1 MNNLISNLV
10 LYGDIP
16 EDSILMEL
24 SDIFH
29 EFETRG
35 YDADDLRTRIYH
47 QIKRILDISTDYGFD
62 ENLWHNYLTYLL
74 ITTENSFSLTCEKVG
89 ASDGS
94 VNDFAKND
102 FKVFKELFD
111 YDFSKIEKAL
121 DIDCFEKIENYKAID
136 KPEFMY
142 NKNVSDKKKWVYSL
156 LVLFV
161 CFHAG

>member
-62 ENLWHNYLTYLL
+62 ENLWHNYLT
-74 ITTENSFSLTCEKVG
+74 
-89 ASDGS
+89 
-94 VNDFAKND
+94 
-102 FKVFKELFD
+102 
-111 YDFSKIEKAL
+111 
-121 DIDCFEKIENYKAID
+121 
-136 KPEFMY
+136 
-142 NKNVSDKKKWVYSL
+142 
-156 LVLFV
+156 
-161 CFHAG
+161 